1 MSKPVIGVQTRGLA
15 ATSGGCEVFL
25 GNEEKVFVMLV
36 EQSVGAAI
44 AMFKQGTQKER
55 PLTHDLLAN
64 ILGALGAKIERVIV
78 NDLKRGIYFARLVL
92 SSENELQQKKI
103 IEIDARPS
111 DCIAM
116 ATQQPAP
123 IYVSL
128 SFRSSRLISTSP
140 ACCLPPISGRPSPNS
155 CATVFEP
162 SGASL
167 SLQPFGRLVTTST
180 NASSNSNSKYTYP
193 SSGSYAAWLTLN
205 SNTARR
211 AFQTGG

>member
-1 MSKPVIGVQTRGLA
+1 MSKPVIEVQIRGLA
-15 ATSGGCEVFL
+15 ATSGGCAVFL

-36 EQSVGAAI
+36 DQSVGAAI

-116 ATQQPAP
+116 ATRQPAP

-128 SFRSSRLISTSP
+128 DVWDELEDMTEALR
-140 ACCLPPISGRPSPNS
+140 NMQ
-155 CATVFEP
+155 EE
-162 SGASL
+162 ASHTEE
-167 SLQPFGRLVTTST
+167 SDEEEES
-180 NASSNSNSKYTYP
+180 
-193 SSGSYAAWLTLN
+193 
-205 SNTARR
+205 
-211 AFQTGG
+211 

>member
-1 MSKPVIGVQTRGLA
+1 MSKPVVEVQVRGVA
-15 ATSGGCEVFL
+15 ATSGGCAVFL
-25 GNEEKVFVMLV
+25 GNEDKVIVICV

-64 ILGALGAKIERVIV
+64 ILRALGTKIERVIV
-78 NDLKRGIYFARLVL
+78 NDLKGGTYFARLVL
-92 SSENELQQKKI
+92 SAEDELKQKKI

-128 SFRSSRLISTSP
+128 DVWDELEDMTEALREMQEEGSHTEE
-140 ACCLPPISGRPSPNS
+140 SGEEEES
-155 CATVFEP
+155 
-162 SGASL
+162 
-167 SLQPFGRLVTTST
+167 
-180 NASSNSNSKYTYP
+180 
-193 SSGSYAAWLTLN
+193 
-205 SNTARR
+205 
-211 AFQTGG
+211 

>member
-1 MSKPVIGVQTRGLA
+1 MSKPVIEVQIRGLA
-15 ATSGGCEVFL
+15 ATSGGCAVFL

-36 EQSVGAAI
+36 DQSAGAAI

-103 IEIDARPS
+103 IGIDARPS

-128 SFRSSRLISTSP
+128 DVWDELEDMTEALR
-140 ACCLPPISGRPSPNS
+140 NMQ
-155 CATVFEP
+155 EE
-162 SGASL
+162 ASHTEE
-167 SLQPFGRLVTTST
+167 SDEEEES
-180 NASSNSNSKYTYP
+180 
-193 SSGSYAAWLTLN
+193 
-205 SNTARR
+205 
-211 AFQTGG
+211 